1 MLTKIFNLRGR
12 TLLGAAL
19 GAASVMMALFA
30 GCLNPANEA
39 DETAAAKSN
48 APLVPYS
55 IEETTPATPKQ
66 AQKAEGFQVP
76 VAQVYYFA
84 NEGDRKLYGLW
95 NNNFAS
101 NVVAAKNYIEIVNY
115 DENPALSLDTLTGR
129 VRDLDSILVYIK
141 MRETNLESEISK
153 IQNKSGQ
160 AFYDALNKFVEDYTS
175 GDGRTPRVI

>member
-19 GAASVMMALFA
+19 VAASVMMALFA

-39 DETAAAKSN
+39 DETTAAKSN

-76 VAQVYYFA
+76 VAQMYYFA
-84 NEGDRKLYGLW
+84 NKGNKKLYGLW
-95 NNNFAS
+95 NKDFAYI
-101 NVVAAKNYIEIVNY
+101 NRRVVW
-115 DENPALSLDTLTGR
+115 
-129 VRDLDSILVYIK
+129 
-141 MRETNLESEISK
+141 EISSRSLRISK
-153 IQNKSGQ
+153 KSLISLTERG
-160 AFYDALNKFVEDYTS
+160 
-175 GDGRTPRVI
+175 